1 MSAEE
6 ADRTAMRELHDLI
19 PDAGP
24 LDEGAELFEW
34 PCSIHRSN
42 NCTAY
47 ATRDES
53 KIYLCCNQGG
63 FDSKEYIEPL
73 NLPRGILRKVC
84 ALLGLSPDLNSEQAN
99 TDEPAPAAATPPKA
113 SNPRAEIERCSNLL
127 CQPGEVYE
135 LRALETQRSRVVS
148 GYYNDLS
155 KLAED
160 AWRCTKDLK
169 ARGTY
174 LILLC

>member
-1 MSAEE
+1 M
-6 ADRTAMRELHDLI
+6 
-19 PDAGP
+19 
-24 LDEGAELFEW
+24 
-34 PCSIHRSN
+34 
-42 NCTAY
+42 
-47 ATRDES
+47 
-53 KIYLCCNQGG
+53 
-63 FDSKEYIEPL
+63 
-73 NLPRGILRKVC
+73 
-84 ALLGLSPDLNSEQAN
+84 
-99 TDEPAPAAATPPKA
+99 PAAATPPKA